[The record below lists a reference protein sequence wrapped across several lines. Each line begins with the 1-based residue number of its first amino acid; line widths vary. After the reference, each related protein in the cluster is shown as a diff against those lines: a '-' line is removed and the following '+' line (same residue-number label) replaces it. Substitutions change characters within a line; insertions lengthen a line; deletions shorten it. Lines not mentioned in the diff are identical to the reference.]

1 MLTQNQRGQDEH
13 RQTHTCVRKNK
24 VKNLTNIKFTKE
36 QIKTLEMGPQYAIEK
51 KPKQYI
57 NELIIDTE
65 NSIRCLHNGTQNT
78 FRYLAAKKIKQIG
91 ESNRNNIMQKR
102 HQYNVNQIKQIL
114 QQNNLTIAKAD
125 KSKALVINDKTALT
139 HKVHTFIHENDMVQL
154 NKDPTETYQKQ
165 IQLAIQNSEEL
176 IEKDRPKY
184 LLNIKPTAPRLNAY
198 IQTHKENEPIRPVID
213 NTQAPAYKPQSS

>member
-1 MLTQNQRGQDEH
+1 
-13 RQTHTCVRKNK
+13 
-24 VKNLTNIKFTKE
+24 
-36 QIKTLEMGPQYAIEK
+36 
-51 KPKQYI
+51 
-57 NELIIDTE
+57 
-65 NSIRCLHNGTQNT
+65 
-78 FRYLAAKKIKQIG
+78 
-91 ESNRNNIMQKR
+91 
-102 HQYNVNQIKQIL
+102 
-114 QQNNLTIAKAD
+114 
-125 KSKALVINDKTALT
+125 
-139 HKVHTFIHENDMVQL
+139 MVQL